1 MNNLVAGIV
10 LGAVLVGGPAIYD
23 MHEMKVSVAGQIAAA
38 SKAVGDANAARDRAI
53 EESKHAKGEADEA
66 NTLSKSLIDNA
77 ERSPAQ
83 PQASP
88 EQWTTA
94 TQLGMCAAVLS
105 EARGEVVPVGDKGSF
120 KFGPGLQSY
129 DQLVQMRD
137 ACFSRLRSIPQVSQA
152 IPEGAAGQPVPQV
165 NWPALIGVLKLLLH

>member
-23 MHEMKVSVAGQIAAA
+23 MHEMKVSVAGQIAAS
-38 SKAVGDANAARDRAI
+38 SKAVGDANAARDRAL

-77 ERSPAQ
+77 ERSPAR
-83 PQASP
+83 PQVSP

-94 TQLGMCAAVLS
+94 TQLGMCVAVLS
-105 EARGEVVPVGDKGSF
+105 QMKGEAVPVGPNGSF
-120 KFGPGLQSY
+120 SFGPGLQSY

-137 ACFSRLRSIPQVSQA
+137 GCLARLRSTPQLAQSLPAASSQPQVD
-152 IPEGAAGQPVPQV
+152 
-165 NWPALIGVLKLLLH
+165 WPALIGILKVLLH